1 MTGNLKKLPLDAD
14 QRACAIR
21 GAILPVALHGC
32 EILCPSPDRMAS
44 LRTVICETLVG
55 QMPNAHRWMATSC
68 LSTHNL
74 DPLFNVAKRLLSLVR
89 RGVTS
94 WAIGHVGKGC
104 PTHGLEAGAWTLCSF

>member
-14 QRACAIR
+14 QQARAIR

-74 DPLFNVAKRLLSLVR
+74 DYLTLLSACCRWYDGPALLPLR
-89 RGVTS
+89 
-94 WAIGHVGKGC
+94 C
-104 PTHGLEAGAWTLCSF
+104 